1 MTTSS
6 TVTECCDMQ
15 AVNIAPAQINPQP
28 ELGALLQAAPLTPR
42 VDLSNVNVYI
52 KETLLLDSGINNTD
66 DEVKFNIVFNVSDY
80 SIDGN
85 SQYYTVTKAISVSK
99 TRLLADGV
107 QIQSAV
113 PVTVVENIVEKKE
126 DSKAVQRMRELAG
139 IPHNKNYV

>member
-28 ELGALLQAAPLTPR
+28 ELGALLQAAPLAPHI
-42 VDLSNVNVYI
+42 DPSQISVYI
-52 KETLLLDSGINNTD
+52 KETLPVSYDINNS
-66 DEVKFNIVFNVSDY
+66 DEMQFNIVFNVSEFTEGGE
-80 SIDGN
+80 SKFF
-85 SQYYTVTKAISVSK
+85 SVTKVISVSK

-107 QIQSAV
+107 QVQAAIPA
-113 PVTVVENIVEKKE
+113 TVIESVVEKKE
-126 DSKAVQRMRELAG
+126 DNSKAVQRMRELAG

>member
-28 ELGALLQAAPLTPR
+28 ELGALLQAAPLVPH
-42 VDLSNVNVYI
+42 VDPSQIYVYI
-52 KETLLLDSGINNTD
+52 KETLPVSYDINNS
-66 DEVKFNIVFNVSDY
+66 DEMHFNIVF
-80 SIDGN
+80 SISEVNEAGE
-85 SQYYTVTKAISVSK
+85 SKFFTVTKAISVSK

-107 QIQSAV
+107 QVQAAIPA
-113 PVTVVENIVEKKE
+113 TVIESVEKKE

>member
-28 ELGALLQAAPLTPR
+28 ELGALLQAAPLAPH
-42 VDLSNVNVYI
+42 VDPSQISVYI
-52 KETLLLDSGINNTD
+52 KETLPVSYDINNS
-66 DEVKFNIVFNVSDY
+66 DEMQFNIVFNISEFNEAGE
-80 SIDGN
+80 SKFF
-85 SQYYTVTKAISVSK
+85 TVTKAISVSK

-107 QIQSAV
+107 QVQAAIPATVIES
-113 PVTVVENIVEKKE
+113 VVEIKADNR
-126 DSKAVQRMRELAG
+126 AVQRMRELAG